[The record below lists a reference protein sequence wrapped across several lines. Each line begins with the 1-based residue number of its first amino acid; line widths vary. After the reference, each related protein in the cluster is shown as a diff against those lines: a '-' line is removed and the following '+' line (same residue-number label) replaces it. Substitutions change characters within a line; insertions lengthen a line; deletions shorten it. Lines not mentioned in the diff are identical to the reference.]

1 MIWIAILFSIVAK
14 TWSRLGTAGNG
25 QKAIK
30 LLVRF
35 PNCYECCPEAIGLGK
50 LTIKH
55 LVRSLIIPTIPI
67 CHQCFKRQLQRKSTK
82 VVALLGIKGEII
94 ATITAGLIAFMPP
107 CMTNMALPTL
117 DQDMGRVLVTGLLLL
132 PLMVL
137 LLGKEAEGCKLPKTN
152 PNAIP
157 AMRLS
162 HHQNQVSQAII
173 PVFSSQLT
181 PSNLTTINLPTINSQ
196 LILSHQIMPSSL
208 PKLQLLHCTMCTLG
222 SMLCLPR
229 NRTS

>member
-1 MIWIAILFSIVAK
+1 
-14 TWSRLGTAGNG
+14 
-25 QKAIK
+25 
-30 LLVRF
+30 
-35 PNCYECCPEAIGLGK
+35 
-50 LTIKH
+50 
-55 LVRSLIIPTIPI
+55 
-67 CHQCFKRQLQRKSTK
+67 
-82 VVALLGIKGEII
+82 
-94 ATITAGLIAFMPP
+94 
-107 CMTNMALPTL
+107 MTNMALPTL

-162 HHQNQVSQAII
+162 HQNHQNQVSQAII

-208 PKLQLLHCTMCTLG
+208 PNLQLLH
-222 SMLCLPR
+222 
-229 NRTS
+229 